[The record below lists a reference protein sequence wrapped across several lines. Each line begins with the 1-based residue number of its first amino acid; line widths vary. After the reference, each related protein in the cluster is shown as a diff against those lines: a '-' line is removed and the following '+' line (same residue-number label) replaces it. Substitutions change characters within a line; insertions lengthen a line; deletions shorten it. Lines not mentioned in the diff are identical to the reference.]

1 MPHEPPVRRLLGAPG
16 VTGTTGAAMV
26 AVTMDGMAAAGAL
39 YPAGDRV
46 DKRARARRRADDAV
60 RDGLAA

>member
-1 MPHEPPVRRLLGAPG
+1 M
-16 VTGTTGAAMV
+16 TGTTGAAMV